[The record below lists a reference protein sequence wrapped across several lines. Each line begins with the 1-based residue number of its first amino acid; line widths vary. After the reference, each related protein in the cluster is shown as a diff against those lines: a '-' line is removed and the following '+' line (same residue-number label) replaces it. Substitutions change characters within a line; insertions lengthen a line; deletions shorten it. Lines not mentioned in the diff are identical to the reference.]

1 MLNIIGA
8 YIYCLSVWSKTNSL
22 IVFASQQRRAT
33 GDDYEDFSGFCAGCI
48 LPINNGREAK
58 GESLVVD
65 FESKHFI
72 GTLFLRIKQVP
83 PHGRNDRINQ
93 DDDENNQRDYFANK
107 KRKFQAVVKGSFKTP
122 LSLSRCMTGQL
133 FERPAGPLPARWIVK
148 SFIKFISILAP
159 RKSFLF
165 NSIQFK
171 KYVLSLFSLCICIF
185 SFFFFFLYN
194 AYEII
199 TNYNY

>member
-1 MLNIIGA
+1 M
-8 YIYCLSVWSKTNSL
+8 
-22 IVFASQQRRAT
+22 
-33 GDDYEDFSGFCAGCI
+33 
-48 LPINNGREAK
+48 
-58 GESLVVD
+58 VD

-83 PHGRNDRINQ
+83 SHRRKERINQ
-93 DDDENNQRDYFANK
+93 DDDINNTVEDGQNNQGDYFADK
-107 KRKFQAVVKGSFKTP
+107 KRKFQAIVKGSFKTP

-165 NSIQFK
+165 NSKNMSCHCFHCVFISSHSSSSFCLIHTKSSQIISLK
-171 KYVLSLFSLCICIF
+171 KKRVRCVVGR
-185 SFFFFFLYN
+185 
-194 AYEII
+194 
-199 TNYNY
+199 